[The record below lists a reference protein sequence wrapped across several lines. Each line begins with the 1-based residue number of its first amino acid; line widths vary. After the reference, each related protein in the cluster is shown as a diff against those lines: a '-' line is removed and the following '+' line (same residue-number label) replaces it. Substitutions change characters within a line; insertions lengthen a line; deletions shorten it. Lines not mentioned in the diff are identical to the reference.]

1 MGVSPVSK
9 IIFENLEFFKNNYR
23 NPDFFFEFRSF
34 FEKLLQKNLDTPRL
48 FSNFEIFIMENRSE
62 LMEKRRAAL

>member
-9 IIFENLEFFKNNYR
+9 IIFENLEFFKR
-23 NPDFFFEFRSF
+23 IIETPIFFWISIF